1 MSAQAQTV
9 AAVAQRGY
17 LDGWTDG
24 ELLAL
29 QVVKLVEELAEL
41 AECVEGDDPVL
52 ADFLRIVRRLN
63 KPARRLFDRR
73 EAFVGAECINTKQAR
88 SELTDCAVVLSVAA
102 HALDVPDVMYAAS
115 VKARQD
121 VTRGVRQNGQQ

>member
-24 ELLAL
+24 ELLAR
-29 QVVKLVEELAEL
+29 QIVKLAEELAEL
-41 AECVEGDDPVL
+41 AECIDGDDPVL

-73 EAFVGAECINTKQAR
+73 EAFIGAECVNTKQAR

-121 VTRGVRQNGQQ
+121 VTRGVRQNGSA

>member
-121 VTRGVRQNGQQ
+121 VTRGVRQNGG

>member
-41 AECVEGDDPVL
+41 CGVCLGRRSCAVL
-52 ADFLRIVRRLN
+52 TSWRIVRRAEQTG
-63 KPARRLFDRR
+63 PAFIRP
-73 EAFVGAECINTKQAR
+73 A
-88 SELTDCAVVLSVAA
+88 
-102 HALDVPDVMYAAS
+102 
-115 VKARQD
+115 
-121 VTRGVRQNGQQ
+121 RGVRGR